1 MAIIIIS
8 SIDEETR
15 RELAESL
22 AEKLGCP
29 CVSRKEVVEEATRS
43 GIPVGK
49 LEVAVLKGT
58 LPQERLARHKARYLS
73 FVTAAVRDRTD
84 GGDLVYHGR
93 ACHLLLRGISHV
105 LRVRLLPDAERRLE
119 RVRRSLNLDYEKA
132 RDYLR
137 SLDEDIAN
145 WVHQIHGVAD
155 DDPGH
160 YDLMLNLETMS
171 RENAVWA
178 VYSVAQFPDF
188 RPTQASMRR
197 LDDLWLAAKAHDR
210 LGRDER
216 TATAD
221 FNVSAEDGRVIVTYI
236 PSQANV
242 AGDITAVLEGLA
254 GAHEVVCTMAET
266 NILWVAETFDPSSA
280 IFAEITD
287 LAERW
292 GAGVEPLQLLLTSDP
307 NAGEPSPAAEDGGH
321 PVPAGAP
328 VVPME
333 ADPTGGIEDDVEHLP
348 QRDDGGLAAIAEQ
361 LIDMGCFAGSHR
373 VVGRP
378 KDLVAAFDPGQK
390 YSLVVIGEL
399 FASKG
404 EESRLRLTREL
415 AGFLGERVNMPI
427 ITGGD
432 LQEKFRFGRRQLGNV
447 VMFLAFTAVLYGAVF
462 SFQEEILSFT
472 GFPKGPAW
480 HVAATLAVFVFTPV
494 VAYLYGNATGLLLR
508 LFKIE

>member
-1 MAIIIIS
+1 MAIIVIS

-22 AEKLGCP
+22 AAKLGCP
-29 CVSRKEVVEEATRS
+29 CVSREEVVEEATRS

-73 FVTAAVRDRTD
+73 FVTAAVRDRAD

-119 RVRRSLNLDYEKA
+119 RVARSLKLEHEKA
-132 RDYLR
+132 REYIR
-137 SLDEDIAN
+137 GLDQDIAN
-145 WVHQIHGVAD
+145 WAHHVHGVEEDA
-155 DDPGH
+155 PGH

-178 VYSVAQFPDF
+178 VHSVAQLPDF
-188 RPTQASMRR
+188 RPTPASMRA
-197 LDDLWLAAKAHDR
+197 LDNLWLAAKARDR

-221 FNVSAEDGRVIVTYI
+221 LNVSAEDGRVTVTYI
-236 PSQANV
+236 PSQAKV
-242 AGDITAVLEGLA
+242 AGDIAAALEGLA

-266 NILWVAETFDPSSA
+266 NILWVAESFDPSST

-307 NAGEPSPAAEDGGH
+307 DADDSGH

-333 ADPTGGIEDDVEHLP
+333 ADPTGGIEDDVERLA
-348 QRDDGGLAAIAEQ
+348 QRDDGGLAATAEQ
-361 LIDMGCFAGSHR
+361 LIDIGCFAGSHR

-378 KDLVAAFDPGQK
+378 KDLVAAFDPDQK
-390 YSLVVIGEL
+390 YALVVIGDL

-404 EESRLRLTREL
+404 EGSRLRLTREL

-447 VMFLAFTAVLYGAVF
+447 VMFLFIVAVLFGAVF
-462 SFQEEILSFT
+462 AFQEEILTFT

-480 HVAATLAVFVFTPV
+480 HVAATLAVFAFTPV
-494 VAYLYGNATGLLLR
+494 VAYFYGSATGLLLR